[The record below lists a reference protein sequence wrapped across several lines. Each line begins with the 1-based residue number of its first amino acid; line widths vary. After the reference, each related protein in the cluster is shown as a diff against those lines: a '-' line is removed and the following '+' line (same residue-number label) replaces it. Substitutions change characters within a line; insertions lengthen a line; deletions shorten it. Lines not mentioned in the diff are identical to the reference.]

1 MLRIRLR
8 SWLAACRS
16 LLVDDQSLREILP
29 LGTEGGNWMRI
40 LLTVLLILATS
51 AALAESWTPPSDYD
65 GGAVNNNGFD
75 RAGDLGSLT
84 QPDFNTPSD
93 KAEPGALG
101 VVAKNRFDTLDIYR
115 FNIPANQWLVHFRLG
130 ETPARTMWLFVH
142 NARGEIIWRS
152 RGGDEEDFILG
163 LSAGDYFASVW
174 TDPGVANGRMLK
186 YDLSIQARLV
196 PQADNAGASCSNAP
210 VLDGYQHTVNLQGAL
225 ENPNDRDA
233 YVLFL
238 PGDSHPFSVRVGR
251 HYRMWMVDPYD
262 NTRITLQEG
271 AHDNLETRA
280 YDPGYYCLYV
290 DNSSVSGPANYSATL
305 NPQIDPLGPRDV
317 RGDPQSS
324 IRNFNKGPLTR
335 NGQYGKSRY
344 IDRGQDNNAPD
355 PTLTP
360 SHIYVVTEWLK
371 PQQSHWLM
379 FDLPGAQSELE
390 LTVLRTNALVRA
402 SIVDATGTLLAVASS
417 NGTSLVNGFLPN
429 QHLTVQLPRGRYHL
443 VLTELGG
450 TRTGTP
456 YTITAMS
463 APR

>member
-1 MLRIRLR
+1 
-8 SWLAACRS
+8 
-16 LLVDDQSLREILP
+16 
-29 LGTEGGNWMRI
+29 MRI
-40 LLTVLLILATS
+40 LLTVLLIFVSS

-65 GGAVNNNGFD
+65 GGAVNNNSFD

-84 QPDFNTPSD
+84 QPDFNTPAD

-101 VVAKNRFDTLDIYR
+101 VVATNKFDTLDIYR
-115 FNIPANQWLVHFRLG
+115 FNVPANQWLVHFHLAERPL
-130 ETPARTMWLFVH
+130 RSMWLFVH
-142 NARGEIIWRS
+142 NARGEMIWRS

-163 LSAGDYFASVW
+163 MSPGDYFVSVW

-186 YDLSIQARLV
+186 YDLTIQARLV
-196 PQADNAGASCSNAP
+196 PQTDNAGARCSSAP
-210 VLDGYQHTVNLQGAL
+210 LLDGYQNTVNLRGSL
-225 ENPNDRDA
+225 DNPSDSDA

-251 HYRMWMVDPYD
+251 HYRMRMVDPYD

-271 AHDNLETRA
+271 PHDDLETKA

-290 DNSSVSGPANYSATL
+290 DNSSVSGPANYAATV

-324 IRNFNKGPLTR
+324 IRNFNKGPLR
-335 NGQYGKSRY
+335 KNGQYGKSRY
-344 IDRGQDNNAPD
+344 IDRTQDNNAPD
-355 PTLTP
+355 PALAP
-360 SHIYVVTEWLK
+360 SHIYVVTEWLR
-371 PQQSHWLM
+371 PQQSHRLM
-379 FDLPGAQSELE
+379 FDLTGAQNQLE
-390 LTVLRTNALVRA
+390 LTVLRTNALVRT
-402 SIVDATGTLLAVASS
+402 SIVDASDNLLAVASS

-429 QHLTVQLPRGRYHL
+429 QHLTVQLPQGRYYL

-456 YTITAMS
+456 YTISAMS